1 MADSSS
7 ADRLL
12 VTAALPYANGPI
24 HIGHLAGAY
33 LPADLFVRYQRL
45 KGRDVAFICGSD
57 EMGVAILMRAIRE
70 DRTPED
76 IVDTFHPQIRENFDR
91 FGMSFD
97 YYGRTT
103 SDRHAETAQDFFRA
117 LDKKDVFNLKTEEQL
132 YDPEAEMFL
141 ADRFVVGTCPV
152 CGFGEAYGDQC
163 EQCGSTLSPTEL
175 EEPRSTL
182 TDATPEMKE
191 TTHWYLPL
199 EEMQPEL
206 EDWIGDHA
214 EWKNN
219 VLGQIQSW
227 FDDGLKDRAITRDVP
242 WGVPVP
248 ADVAER
254 HGLDAEGKVIYVW
267 FDAPIGYISFTK
279 EWATQENV
287 PTKWKAYWQDENT
300 ELVHFIGKDNIVF
313 HCLTFPSML
322 MAHGAFVLP
331 DHVPA
336 NEFLNLEGRKLSTS
350 RGWAVWLHEYLDEFG
365 DERGPDLLRY
375 ALATTLP
382 ETKDADFSW
391 EDFQRRVN
399 GELAD
404 VLGNFV
410 NRTLTFAHRYFDGEV
425 PPLEA
430 PSAAD
435 EAALDALA
443 RAPETVGAA
452 YEAYRMREAVFET
465 IALARTGN
473 KYFNDT
479 APWHTREEDPQ
490 ACANTIH
497 VSLQICASLALLVEP
512 VIPDAAR
519 RLKDM
524 LNLADV
530 RSSEPGKDP
539 DGADSPRG
547 WDDAA
552 EPLLAPG
559 HALGEPEILFE
570 KLDDDRIEAQVEK
583 LRDRAASHDPD
594 SSTDTDMDHED
605 LKDNIDFDTFTDLDL
620 RVGTVTTAEPVPDA
634 DKLLRLEVDL
644 GFEERQI
651 LAGVAEQMAP
661 DEVEGLTVV
670 VVANMAPK
678 EMFGLQSEGMVL
690 MAEEADGSFV
700 PVTTKAANGSVVR

>member
-7 ADRLL
+7 ERLL
-12 VTAALPYANGPI
+12 VTAALPYANGPT
-24 HIGHLAGAY
+24 HLGHLAGAY

-45 KGRDVAFICGSD
+45 KGEDVAFICGSD
-57 EMGVAILMRAIRE
+57 EMGVAILMRAIHE

-76 IVDTFHPQIRENFDR
+76 IVDTYHPQIEENFER

-97 YYGRTT
+97 YYGRTS
-103 SDRHAETAQDFFRA
+103 SDVHTETAQDFFRV
-117 LDKKDVFNLKTEEQL
+117 LDEKDVFNLRTEEQL

-141 ADRFVVGTCPV
+141 ADRFVMGTCPV
-152 CGFGEAYGDQC
+152 CGFDEAYGDQC

-175 EEPRSTL
+175 EDPRSTL
-182 TDATPEMKE
+182 TDATPELKE

-206 EDWIGDHA
+206 EDWIDTHP

-267 FDAPIGYISFTK
+267 FDAPIGYLSFTK
-279 EWATQENV
+279 EWALEENV
-287 PTKWKAYWQDENT
+287 PTKWKAYWQDEDT
-300 ELVHFIGKDNIVF
+300 RLVHFIGKDNIVF

-322 MAHGAFVLP
+322 MSHGDFVLP
-331 DHVPA
+331 DNVPA
-336 NEFLNLEGRKLSTS
+336 NEFLNLEGKKLSTS
-350 RGWAVWLHEYLDEFG
+350 RGWAVWLHEYLDDFG

-375 ALATTLP
+375 ALGTTLP
-382 ETKDADFSW
+382 ETKDADFRW

-410 NRTLTFAHRYFDGEV
+410 NRTLTFAHSTFDGEV
-425 PPLEA
+425 PPLNN
-430 PSAAD
+430 PSETDRAV
-435 EAALDALA
+435 LDAIA
-443 RAPETVGAA
+443 DAPDAVGEA
-452 YEAYRMREAVFET
+452 YEQYRMREAIAET
-465 IALARTGN
+465 MDLARTGN

-479 APWHTREEDPQ
+479 EPWHTQDEDPQ

-497 VSLQICASLALLVEP
+497 VSLQVCASLALLIEP
-512 VIPDAAR
+512 VIPDAAQ
-519 RLKDM
+519 RLKEM
-524 LNLADV
+524 LNFTDAV
-530 RSSEPGKDP
+530 RSSEPGDDP
-539 DGADSPRG
+539 DDALG

-552 EPLLAPG
+552 KPLLDAG
-559 HALGEPEILFE
+559 HRLGEPEILFE
-570 KLDDDRIEAQVEK
+570 KIDDETIEAQVEK
-583 LRDRAASHDPD
+583 LRTRAAESD
-594 SSTDTDMDHED
+594 SDSTTDSEMDYD
-605 LKDNIDFDTFTDLDL
+605 ALKDDISFDDFMEMDL

-634 DKLLRLEVDL
+634 DKLLRLEVDI
-644 GFEERQI
+644 GIEERQI
-651 LAGVAEQMAP
+651 LAGVAEHMTP
-661 DEVEGLTVV
+661 EEITGLQVV
-670 VVANMAPK
+670 VVANMPPK
-678 EMFGLQSEGMVL
+678 EMFGLDSEGMVL
-690 MAEEADGSFV
+690 MAEEPDGSLV
-700 PVTTKAANGSVVR
+700 PVTTDAENGSIVR